1 MIAIPISIAIPIP
14 MPNGDW
20 DLTVP
25 SGARLF
31 FGRHFAR
38 RRSGVFHCG
47 NIFCHDAAKM
57 VDDMTVLAQ
66 NKKAFHDYHI
76 DQTLEAGIVLSG
88 PEVKSLRAGKANLRD
103 GYAQLKNGEVFLY
116 NVHISP
122 YAWTTHL
129 AQDPLRVR
137 KLLLH
142 RQEIRKLIGKLHE
155 KGIALI
161 PLKIYFI
168 ANGKAKVELALV
180 KHKTQGDKRDSIAER
195 DAEREM
201 ARTVRRGREDS
212 D

>member
-1 MIAIPISIAIPIP
+1 M
-14 MPNGDW
+14 
-20 DLTVP
+20 
-25 SGARLF
+25 SGKKTT
-31 FGRHFAR
+31 GQKI
-38 RRSGVFHCG
+38 V
-47 NIFCHDAAKM
+47 AK
-57 VDDMTVLAQ
+57 
-66 NKKAFHDYHI
+66 NKKAFHDFHI

-161 PLKIYFI
+161 PLKIYFV
-168 ANGKAKVELALV
+168 ANGKAKVELALARG
-180 KHKTQGDKRDSIAER
+180 KKLYDKRAALKEKESN
-195 DAEREM
+195 REM
-201 ARTVRRGREDS
+201 QRNLRREE
-212 D
+212 

>member
-1 MIAIPISIAIPIP
+1 MS
-14 MPNGDW
+14 
-20 DLTVP
+20 
-25 SGARLF
+25 
-31 FGRHFAR
+31 
-38 RRSGVFHCG
+38 
-47 NIFCHDAAKM
+47 AKKTTGQKI
-57 VDDMTVLAQ
+57 VAK
-66 NKKAFHDYHI
+66 NKKAFHDFHI

-168 ANGKAKVELALV
+168 ANGKAKVELALARG
-180 KHKTQGDKRDSIAER
+180 KKLYDKRAALKEKESN
-195 DAEREM
+195 REM
-201 ARTVRRGREDS
+201 QRNLRREE
-212 D
+212 